1 MNINVDSYDILIE
14 NDGLNKLPE
23 IISEVYPYDKVFIV
37 TDQTVYDLYHEKL
50 EEILKD
56 FQAIYVKV
64 EPGEHSKSIQTYEKV
79 VKELIAKGIKRNH
92 LMIAFGGGVVG
103 DLAGF
108 IAGTLYRG
116 LPFIQIPTT
125 LLAMVDSS
133 IGGKTGIDIK
143 EGKNL
148 LGVFK
153 NPLKVV
159 IDSTLLQTLP
169 KNEYKNGLAEVLKA
183 GLIGNPSLFEYLKEN
198 DVLTQKEIIDAIE
211 VKRKIVLEDPF
222 EKGNRMLLNFGHTF
236 GHAIERFYDYA
247 IKHGVA
253 ISYGMLIALEEGE
266 KKGITKEGLFDEVK
280 KVLLRL
286 ELIKEPLLKK
296 ELFIPLIS
304 TDKKQLADGLR
315 FVMIKEVGVP
325 EIVKGLKFK

>member
-1 MNINVDSYDILIE
+1 MIINVDTYDIIIE
-14 NDGLNKLPE
+14 NGVLSKLPE
-23 IISEVYPYDKVFIV
+23 MISDVYPYDKVYIV
-37 TDQTVYDLYHEKL
+37 TDQTVYDLYYEKL
-50 EEILKD
+50 EEILTD
-56 FQAIYVKV
+56 FESIYVKV
-64 EPGEHSKSIQTYEKV
+64 DPGETSKSIPIYEKV

-92 LMIAFGGGVVG
+92 LLIAFGGGVVG
-103 DLAGF
+103 DLTGF

-159 IDSTLLQTLP
+159 IDPEILQTLP

-183 GLIGNPSLFEYLKEN
+183 GLIANPSLYEYLKTN
-198 DVLTQKEIIDAIE
+198 DVLTEKEIIDAIE

-222 EKGNRMLLNFGHTF
+222 EKNTRMLLNFGHTF

-247 IKHGVA
+247 IKHGIA

-266 KKGITKEGLFDEVK
+266 KRGITRSGLFEEVK
-280 KVLLRL
+280 SVLLRL
-286 ELIKEPLLKK
+286 ELIKEPILKK
-296 ELFIPLIS
+296 ELFLPLIS
-304 TDKKQLADGLR
+304 TDKKQMVDGLR
-315 FVMIKEVGVP
+315 FVMLKDIGEP
-325 EIVKGLKFK
+325 EIIKGLKFR